1 MTTVAEL
8 QPDPNKKI
16 RIVSHRESK
25 NGVYYD
31 GIVRSL
37 TSAKLH
43 EGCSTANR
51 ANPPPPCVYEGAAV
65 TGRPFVPAS
74 ASRNKRAGET
84 TIVVIRL
91 PDQPVDLSGDVAAHG
106 VHHVLVPRGHGSR
119 GPAHEPHDG
128 TLRDPEDQE
137 DGCRGVARVVQS
149 AVSDFRVGKQLL
161 PVVVVRPG

>member
-119 GPAHEPHDG
+119 GPAHEPM
-128 TLRDPEDQE
+128 TARSETP
-137 DGCRGVARVVQS
+137 RIKRTVAAVWRASCSRPSRTFASASNSFQS
-149 AVSDFRVGKQLL
+149 S
-161 PVVVVRPG
+161 